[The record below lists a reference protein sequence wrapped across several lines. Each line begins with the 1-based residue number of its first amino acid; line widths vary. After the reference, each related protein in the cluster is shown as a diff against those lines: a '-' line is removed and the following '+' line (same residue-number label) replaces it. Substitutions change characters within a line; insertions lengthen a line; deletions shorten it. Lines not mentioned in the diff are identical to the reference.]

1 MNWIRDLAVVLLA
14 VEAFF
19 IALVPLALLG
29 GLVYGLWWLL
39 RHENL
44 PSWLRVVHAYLSLAQ
59 AYIELAM
66 QTLTSPILRAHAALA
81 TVRGW
86 LGGKRST
93 GGGNR

>member
-29 GLVYGLWWLL
+29 GLIYGLWWLL

-44 PSWLRVVHAYLSLAQ
+44 PSWLRVAHAYLSLAQ

-66 QTLTSPILRAHAALA
+66 QTLTSPILRVHATLA

-93 GGGNR
+93 GGRQ

>member
-44 PSWLRVVHAYLSLAQ
+44 PSWLRVVQAYLSLAQ

-66 QTLTSPILRAHAALA
+66 QTLTSPILRVHATLA
-81 TVRGW
+81 TVRRW
-86 LGGKRST
+86 LGKKST
-93 GGGNR
+93 GGRQ